1 MRRRLAVLSATLA
14 IFSLATQAEAGS
26 VTAGMISKIEMG
38 PLYGELVYIQVTN
51 AAEQPACQTGSFNF
65 VFDSGAAG
73 GKQLLAARMTE
84 CNRIKGLGS
93 SSMNEILGFAY
104 PNKYPLI
111 NKNSNSG
118 LRFFGYQIR
127 AYG

>member
-73 GKQLLAARMTE
+73 GKQLLAAILAARMAQQTVSLTGMGTCSLSGSTE
-84 CNRIKGLGS
+84 D
-93 SSMNEILGFAY
+93 
-104 PNKYPLI
+104 
-111 NKNSNSG
+111 
-118 LRFFGYQIR
+118 LRWFR
-127 AYG
+127 VENP